1 MTLRMLSFP
10 IDIGRLTRLAVRERL
25 LPTGGDLG
33 YAVHAVFANA
43 FGELAPKPFALL
55 PPGSPGG
62 GPSGRLLAYAATPLA
77 ALRDRAAAFA
87 DPAFA
92 DPLGLAEAGEKTMP
106 ERFAAGTRLG
116 FRVRLRPVART
127 GKPRGEE
134 PGRPQERDLYPGPG
148 EGADTGRAD
157 VYLRWL
163 DRWLA
168 ERGGARL
175 ERASLDAFRLTGLLA
190 RDRRPEATRP
200 RSVPGPDA
208 TVTGTLGVTDPD
220 AFAAALARG
229 VGRHRA
235 FGFGMLLLSPPQR

>member
-1 MTLRMLSFP
+1 MSLRMLSFP
-10 IDIGRLTRLAVRERL
+10 IDVGGLTRLAVRERL
-25 LPTGGDLG
+25 LPSGGDLG
-33 YAVHAVFANA
+33 DALHAAFANA

-55 PPGSPGG
+55 PPGTPGG
-62 GPSGRLLAYAATPLA
+62 GPAGRLLAYAATPLA
-77 ALRDRAAAFA
+77 GLRDRAAAFA

-92 DPLGLAEAGEKTMP
+92 GPLGLAEAGEKTMP
-106 ERFAAGTRLG
+106 ERFAAGVRLG

-127 GKPRGEE
+127 GRPRGEE
-134 PGRPQERDLYPGPG
+134 PGRARERDLYPGAG
-148 EGADTGRAD
+148 EGVEDGRAD

-163 DRWLA
+163 ERWLA

-175 ERASLDAFRLTGLLA
+175 ERASLDAFRLTSLLA

-200 RSVPGPDA
+200 RSVVGPDA
-208 TVTGTLGVTDPD
+208 TVTGTLCVTDAD

-235 FGFGMLLLSPPQR
+235 FGFGMLLLSPPAR